1 MKPLELLTEPLLAQ
15 GGDAVA
21 RAPDGRVV
29 FVSGAAP
36 SERVRA
42 KIVQENKTFLR
53 AEVRAVLEPG
63 PARVEPRCPHFGD
76 CGGCTSQHVSAEAQL
91 SSKQAAFVA
100 TLSKIARI
108 DPAQVQLEAPWSGE
122 PFGYRSRA
130 RFAVTAG
137 RLGYRA
143 RGARRAIAINTGP
156 VLSPALEAAAIAYDP
171 APGQTEVELLEAS
184 GRVLTEDD
192 PPVLV
197 PDGGSGAGSFGPLY
211 VSAAVFQQQNPAGN
225 QALLETIAAW
235 IKDRPE
241 FGGAVLE
248 LFAGSGNITRVLA
261 RRAAR
266 VVAVEGEGAAV
277 SLLSRLK
284 LERTEVRVADAA
296 SATFEDE
303 RYDASLVDPPR
314 TGLAPPLIEALAAR
328 GGASLLYVSC
338 DPATFARDLGRFSAL
353 GYALER
359 ARLFD
364 FYPQTPHAEVLG
376 LLRRG

>member
-76 CGGCTSQHVSAEAQL
+76 CGGCTSQHISAAAQL
-91 SSKQAAFVA
+91 ESKQAAFLA
-100 TLSKIARI
+100 ALSKIARI
-108 DPAQVQLEAPWSGE
+108 DPAAVRLEEPWSGP
-122 PFGYRSRA
+122 PFGYRARA

-143 RGARRAIAINTGP
+143 RGDRRAIAIDTCP
-156 VLSPALEAAAIAYDP
+156 VLSPALEAAAVAHDP
-171 APGQTEVELLEAS
+171 APGQKEVELLEAS
-184 GRVLTEDD
+184 GRVLSEAD
-192 PPVLV
+192 PPLLI
-197 PDGGSGAGSFGPLY
+197 PEGSFGPLY
-211 VSAAVFQQQNPAGN
+211 VSAAVFRQQNPAGN

-235 IKDRPE
+235 IQDRPE
-241 FGGAVLE
+241 FGGTVLE

-284 LERTEVRVADAA
+284 LERTLVRVADAA

-303 RYDASLVDPPR
+303 RFDASLVDPPR
-314 TGLAPPLIEALAAR
+314 TGLPQPLIEALAAR
-328 GGASLLYVSC
+328 GGSRLLYVSC
-338 DPATFARDLGRFSAL
+338 DPATFARDLGRFSPL
-353 GYALER
+353 GYVLEQ

>member
-53 AEVRAVLEPG
+53 AEVRAVIEAG

-76 CGGCTSQHVSAEAQL
+76 CGGCTSQHVSAPAQVE
-91 SSKQAAFVA
+91 SKQAAFLA

-108 DPAQVQLEAPWSGE
+108 DPSPVKFEAPWAGE
-122 PFGYRSRA
+122 AYGYRARA

-143 RGARRAIAINTGP
+143 RGDRRAIAITACP

-171 APGQTEVELLEAS
+171 APGQKEVELLETG
-184 GRVLTEDD
+184 GRVLTDD
-192 PPVLV
+192 EAPVLIQE
-197 PDGGSGAGSFGPLY
+197 SAFGPLY
-211 VSAAVFQQQNPAGN
+211 VSAAVFHQQNPAGN

-235 IKDRPE
+235 IHERPE
-241 FGGAVLE
+241 FGGTVLE

-261 RRAAR
+261 ARAAR
-266 VVAVEGEGAAV
+266 LVAVEGEGAAV

-284 LERTEVRVADAA
+284 LAKVEVRVADAA
-296 SATFEDE
+296 SATLSEE
-303 RYDASLVDPPR
+303 RYDAALVDPPR
-314 TGLAPPLIEALAAR
+314 TGLAQPLIEALATR
-328 GGASLLYVSC
+328 GGSSLLYVSC

>member
-53 AEVRAVLEPG
+53 AEVRAVLEAG

-76 CGGCTSQHVSAEAQL
+76 CGGCTSQHISAPAQL
-91 SSKQAAFVA
+91 ESKQAAFLA
-100 TLSKIARI
+100 ALSKIARI
-108 DPAQVQLEAPWSGE
+108 DPAPVKLEAPWASE
-122 PFGYRSRA
+122 PYGYRARA

-143 RGARRAIAINTGP
+143 RGDRRAIAITACP
-156 VLSPALEAAAIAYDP
+156 VLNPALEAAAIAYDP
-171 APGQTEVELLEAS
+171 APGQKEVELLETG
-184 GRVLTEDD
+184 GRVLTEDEA
-192 PPVLV
+192 PVLIQ
-197 PDGGSGAGSFGPLY
+197 DGAFGPLY
-211 VSAAVFQQQNPAGN
+211 VSAAVFHQQNPAGN

-235 IKDRPE
+235 INERPE
-241 FGGAVLE
+241 FGGNVLE

-261 RRAAR
+261 ARAAR
-266 VVAVEGEGAAV
+266 LVAVEGEGAAV

-284 LERTEVRVADAA
+284 LEKVEVRVADAA
-296 SATFEDE
+296 SATLAEE
-303 RYDASLVDPPR
+303 RYDAALVDPPR
-314 TGLAPPLIEALAAR
+314 TGLAQPLIEALAAR
-328 GGASLLYVSC
+328 GGSSLLYVSC